1 MWIVRNS
8 GQFDYL
14 IKKSDMKSISPRV
27 LRNIVAFLFIVGLIL
42 LSLGGV
48 LRPFLGIIMDPF
60 VTAQR
65 WLSERFM
72 AVYDFFTLPRDVT
85 ELLQRNAQ
93 LENEV
98 SHLQSQV
105 IQLQEQLREA
115 EVLYS
120 LLDFARSRPQDQ
132 YIAAAVIG
140 KDPSPFLHYVI
151 IDHGSD
157 DGIQHGMPVVTQQGL
172 VGRVDAVTAS
182 ASRIQ
187 LITDTESIVNVHLQN
202 QNEDAQVEGSI
213 TGDITL
219 GMVSQNITL
228 NPGDILLTSGLG
240 GNYPTDILVGQII
253 NVEKTENELFQTAS
267 VQPVI
272 DFAGLRAVLLITNF
286 KTINIQPLIP
296 IPVQ

>member
-1 MWIVRNS
+1 
-8 GQFDYL
+8 
-14 IKKSDMKSISPRV
+14 MKSISPRT
-27 LRNIVAFLFIVGLIL
+27 LRNVVAVLFIVGLIL

-48 LRPFLGIIMDPF
+48 LRPFLGIIMGPF

-65 WLSERFM
+65 WISERFM

-105 IQLQEQLREA
+105 IQSQEQLREA

-157 DGIQHGMPVVTQQGL
+157 DGVQYGMPVVTQQGL
-172 VGRVDAVTAS
+172 VGRVAAVTAS

-187 LITDTESIVNVHLQN
+187 LITDPESIVNVRLQN

-228 NPGDILLTSGLG
+228 NSGDILLTSGLG
-240 GNYPTDILVGQII
+240 GNYPTDILVGQIVI
-253 NVEKTENELFQTAS
+253 VEKKENELFQTAS
-267 VQPVI
+267 IQPVI
-272 DFAGLRAVLLITNF
+272 DFTALRAVLVITNF